1 MVHLL
6 FFNREEFSP
15 LFFLTYKKNNDK
27 VTIY

>member
-6 FFNREEFSP
+6 FFDGEEFDP
-15 LFFLTYKKNNDK
+15 LFSLTYKKNGDK

>member
-6 FFNREEFSP
+6 FFNGEEFNP
-15 LFFLTYKKNNDK
+15 LFFLTYKKSNDK

>member
-6 FFNREEFSP
+6 FFNREEFNP
-15 LFFLTYKKNNDK
+15 YFFLTYKKNNDK

>member
-6 FFNREEFSP
+6 FFNGEEFKP